1 MSALAVRRVIHMDPV
16 NLKDPEMKEKRA
28 ATEALVKEIDSR
40 LTIHDFRLVHGGGVT
55 KILFD
60 VVVPFEM
67 KRPEEE
73 LKARI
78 QDSVSRTMENC
89 AALINVDHS
98 YV

>member
-1 MSALAVRRVIHMDPV
+1 M
-16 NLKDPEMKEKRA
+16 
-28 ATEALVKEIDSR
+28 
-40 LTIHDFRLVHGGGVT
+40 T

-67 KRPEEE
+67 KMPEEE

-89 AALINVDHS
+89 AALINVIIPMFRQEFPL
-98 YV
+98 YGYYG